1 MSTELPEDVFS
12 KWVADYA
19 YVCVCA
25 QSYLTLCDRL
35 DCRRSVSRLTTKLL
49 CSWNFISKKT
59 GVSCSF
65 LFQGNFLTQ
74 GSNSC
79 LLHLLHWQADS
90 LLPCHLNGIGRIPVN
105 DSIDRCSFSLW
116 ISVQRFKNHITYR
129 RLKLWRIRQGTLM

>member
-1 MSTELPEDVFS
+1 MCTIITKTTKEHNCQKNFQRTYSLNELLIVLM
-12 KWVADYA
+12 
-19 YVCVCA
+19 CVYA
-25 QSYLTLCDRL
+25 QSYLTLYDRL
-35 DCRRSVSRLTTKLL
+35 DCRRSVPRLTNKLL

-105 DSIDRCSFSLW
+105 DSINRCSFFW
-116 ISVQRFKNHITYR
+116 
-129 RLKLWRIRQGTLM
+129 